1 MTWSDIRTI
10 YTNDHLKKPLV
21 SPATRL
27 NAYDRIEGIVQVH
40 FNHIFNNPALLK
52 ELSKKEFKSQL
63 AKFKA
68 SGVLSGSEESVVN
81 GIYKILGY

>member
-27 NAYDRIEGIVQVH
+27 NAYDRIEAIVKVN
-40 FNHIFNNPALLK
+40 FTDIFNNPALLK

-68 SGVLSGSEESVVN
+68 SGVLSGSEESVIN
-81 GIYKILGY
+81 GIYKILDY

>member
-1 MTWSDIRTI
+1 MNWKEIKSK

-27 NAYDRIEGIVQVH
+27 NAYDRIEAIVKIH
-40 FNHIFNNPALLK
+40 FKDIFNNPAHLK
-52 ELSKKEFKSQL
+52 EISKKKFKSQL
-63 AKFKA
+63 AKCKA

-81 GIYKILGY
+81 GIYKILC